1 MYLPQ
6 IHHIQNVFDLFKGTD
21 SSSASR
27 FVSNDH
33 LKQMDDDV
41 LFHIGIRVGDLD
53 IKKVFGDVKVK
64 VFFSLRGTIFS
75 LNGQS
80 LCHKSLI
87 TDFALLFKVFLIEL
101 STTSINCFW
110 CTFFC

>member
-1 MYLPQ
+1 MQ
-6 IHHIQNVFDLFKGTD
+6 IYSIKLTRTVYFVDQHQVEELSKYRPTFDVRDIKLFILFRLSDLFKDTGT
-21 SSSASR
+21 SSTSQI
-27 FVSNDH
+27 VSNPH

-64 VFFSLRGTIFS
+64 VFFSLKGTIFS

-80 LCHKSLI
+80 
-87 TDFALLFKVFLIEL
+87 
-101 STTSINCFW
+101 
-110 CTFFC
+110 